1 MNKTILML
9 IIAGVLGLI
18 GVVPER
24 VAAHNDT
31 TTQSS
36 AFNQLL
42 DDYWQNELVEY
53 PVAATYAGVDDFNDR
68 LSSIAPADHQRRAEQ
83 TRAFQQR
90 LQAID
95 DEQLSQAE
103 RVSYQVLDFVLKH
116 DVILS
121 QFNAYRI
128 PILSDSG
135 FHTSFN
141 GAAKATPLRNLQD
154 YENYL
159 KRLQA
164 LPGWLQQNVSNMR
177 LGLKDGFTQPKA
189 ILDNMRPTFAAQVT
203 ETADTHPLYQPF
215 VNIPASIPK
224 ASAERLRQQARQV
237 LEGQVIPKFS
247 EVNEFFLKEYIPA
260 ARETLGAYQLP
271 DGEAYYQALV
281 RYFTTLDDATPD
293 SIHQLGLQEVARIR
307 SEMDEIIEQIEFEG
321 SFADFLDFMR
331 TDPQFYVDEPEDLL
345 KEAAWLAKQIDG
357 VMPKFFG
364 KLPRQPYGVE
374 AVPADLAPNYTT
386 GRYNGA
392 PLGGDRGGYYWV
404 NTFALDKRPL
414 YNLPALTLHEGVPGH
429 HHQSA
434 LGKEAVGVPEFRK
447 RLYPHA
453 FGEGWGLYS
462 EKLGIEMGIYKTP
475 YENFGR
481 LTYEMWRACRL
492 VIDTGIHAKG
502 WTRKQAQDYLA
513 NNTALSLLN
522 VRTEVDRYISWPGQ
536 ALAYKM
542 GELTILELRAQAEQA
557 LGDQFDIRTFHD
569 AILAEGGVPLE
580 VLRSQIQKYIEDNR

>member
-9 IIAGVLGLI
+9 IITGVLGLL
-18 GVVPER
+18 GLTPEY
-24 VAAHNDT
+24 VTAHGNT
-31 TTQSS
+31 ATQSS

-42 DDYWQNELVEY
+42 DDYWQNQLVEY

-68 LSSIAPADHQRRAEQ
+68 LSSITPADHQRRDEQ
-83 TRAFQQR
+83 TRLFQQR

-95 DEQLSQAE
+95 AEQLNAAE
-103 RVSYQVLDFVLKH
+103 RVSHQVLEFVLKH
-116 DVILS
+116 DVTLS
-121 QFNAYRI
+121 QFNGYRI

-141 GAAKATPLRNLQD
+141 GVAKAMPLRNLQD

-164 LPGWLQQNVSNMR
+164 LPSWLQQNVSNMR
-177 LGLKDGFTQPKA
+177 QGLNDGFTQPKA
-189 ILDNMRPTFAAQVT
+189 ILNNMRSTFAAQIT
-203 ETADTHPLYQPF
+203 ETVDIHPLYQPF
-215 VNIPASIPK
+215 LNMPANIPET
-224 ASAERLRQQARQV
+224 SAERLRHQARQV
-237 LEGQVIPKFS
+237 VEGQVIPKFA
-247 EVNEFFLKEYIPA
+247 EVNAFFLNEYIPG

-271 DGEAYYQALV
+271 NGEAYYQALV
-281 RYFTTLDDATPD
+281 RYFTTLDDSTPD

-307 SEMDEIIEQIEFEG
+307 SEMDEIIGQVEFEG
-321 SFADFLDFMR
+321 SFAEFLDFMR

-414 YNLPALTLHEGVPGH
+414 YNLPALTLHEGAPGH

-557 LGDQFDIRTFHD
+557 LGDKFDIRTFHD

-580 VLRSQIQKYIEDNR
+580 VLRGQIHQYIEDNR